1 MKIFNLPDLGEGLT
15 EAEVHEWHVK
25 VGEEVKLDQPM
36 LSVETAKAIVEV
48 PAPRDGVI
56 AKLHG
61 QVGDMI
67 DVGKPLVE
75 FTDGEDD
82 NAASGDDDDAG
93 SVVGN
98 LQHESSVITES
109 ATGVVATRAS
119 GTGHKAFP
127 AVRALAKRLG
137 VDISTLQGTGPN
149 GQITKQDVEG
159 ASPSSA
165 GANRKAPSIEGAEP
179 LKGLRRSMAV
189 SMSKSNAEVVP
200 VTIYDDCDIHAWPKS
215 TDINARIIRAICAGI
230 EAEPIMNAWYD
241 GPAQAVKHN
250 AEVNLGLAMDSPDG
264 LLVANLWDV
273 KGKSATDLRATIKD
287 YQQQLQERS
296 FEPKNLMGYTIM
308 LSNFGKFAGR
318 YASTILVPPCVSI
331 IGIGGLYEQVV
342 VDNGDAQ
349 GHRTMPISLTFDH
362 RAATGGE
369 ALRFLAA
376 MMDDLAK
383 AE

>member
-15 EAEVHEWHVK
+15 EAEINEWHVK
-25 VGEEVKLDQPM
+25 EGDEVKLDQPM

-48 PAPRDGVI
+48 PAPRDGVV

-75 FTDGEDD
+75 FTEGEGEGG
-82 NAASGDDDDAG
+82 AEEEDAG

-98 LQHESSVITES
+98 LQHESSVLKES
-109 ATGVVATRAS
+109 ATGVQTTRAS
-119 GTGHKAFP
+119 GTGHQAFP

-137 VDISTLQGTGPN
+137 VDISSLQGSGAS
-149 GQITKQDVEG
+149 GQITKADVE
-159 ASPSSA
+159 AA
-165 GANRKAPSIEGAEP
+165 GGNSRTTLRKEPTIEGAVP
-179 LKGLRRSMAV
+179 VKGIRRSMAK
-189 SMSKSNAEVVP
+189 SMSKSHAEVVP
-200 VTIYDDCDIHAWPKS
+200 VGLYDDCDIHAWPKG
-215 TDINARIIRAICAGI
+215 TDINARIIRSICTGI
-230 EAEPIMNAWYD
+230 KAEPILNAWYD
-241 GPAQAVKHN
+241 GPAQAVKQN
-250 AEVNLGLAMDSPDG
+250 ESVNLGLAMDSPDG
-264 LLVANLWDV
+264 LLVATLWDV
-273 KGKSATDLRATIKD
+273 QNKNGQELRTLIKD
-287 YQQQLQERS
+287 YQQQLQDRS

-318 YASTILVPPCVSI
+318 YASTILVPPCVAI
-331 IGIGGLYEQVV
+331 IGIGRLHDQVV
-342 VDNGDAQ
+342 IVDGTAQ
-349 GHRTMPISLTFDH
+349 AHRIMPISLTFDH

-376 MMDDLAK
+376 MMTDLGK